1 MKQVTFTQ
9 TDESKVVTNTQAR
22 LYKEMKII
30 EIEEETANSPP
41 VDAEA
46 DQIQSENAGEVNKNP
61 LPQ

>member
-46 DQIQSENAGEVNKNP
+46 DQIRSENAGEINKNP

>member
-46 DQIQSENAGEVNKNP
+46 DQIQSENVVELNKNP

>member
-1 MKQVTFTQ
+1 MKKVTFKQ

-30 EIEEETANSPP
+30 EIEDEAANSPP
-41 VDAEA
+41 EDAEA
-46 DQIQSENAGEVNKNP
+46 DQIQSENAVELNKNP